1 MSKRI
6 VMNLLADRPIAYHPD
21 IARVSGGAKAGIF
34 LSQLLYWSDKG
45 KRDDGYIWK
54 TQEDWENETA
64 LTRRE
69 QETARRILKSKGL
82 LDEKLRG
89 VPAKLYYKINTDVL
103 YAMLENL
110 YVQTSMYESAILDDT
125 EAPNSDAQKCQTI
138 TESTIDNTKITA
150 AASPALAAYEQT
162 FGPMSS
168 QIQAQK
174 LADDIEEFG
183 ETAVTEAIKAAAAAG
198 ARSYGWS
205 AARLRNRKGD
215 AVKQSAAAAIWEG
228 EVQPYMS
235 HTKRWAELTPAAQKI
250 IRKVGGQSRLR
261 EVREGFELDQL
272 KREVMGYV

>member
-1 MSKRI
+1 MTTIKPFSRQGNFTAVDNAVIDEIMPNLTTAEWMILSLIIRKTVGWHKDIDGISYSQFIEHTSIKSNTTIKRAI
-6 VMNLLADRPIAYHPD
+6 DGLVEKRMVELGKGTNFNEPHYYRLNKDYTI
-21 IARVSGGAKAGIF
+21 RV
-34 LSQLLYWSDKG
+34 
-45 KRDDGYIWK
+45 
-54 TQEDWENETA
+54 
-64 LTRRE
+64 
-69 QETARRILKSKGL
+69 
-82 LDEKLRG
+82 
-89 VPAKLYYKINTDVL
+89 
-103 YAMLENL
+103 
-110 YVQTSMYESAILDDT
+110 
-125 EAPNSDAQKCQTI
+125 
-138 TESTIDNTKITA
+138 TESVERPVTFSVERPVTESVDTKESYKQKENKA
-150 AASPALAAYEQT
+150 PALAAYEQT

-235 HTKRWAELTPAAQKI
+235 HTKRWAELTPAAQAV

-272 KREVMGYV
+272 KREVMSYV